1 VWNYGNGDLVMD
13 SVALVKH
20 CGDLRRTIEEGIDL
34 INGLEALKSP
44 FIIKPNLCA
53 GEDRTGFAVT
63 NVKVVEAL
71 LSLVLEKDRNLSVKI
86 VESDSSSKFAD
97 EAFETFGYK
106 RLEEEM
112 KSLGFDV
119 SLVNLSR
126 SPTAPV
132 KLNGL
137 YFKDPEAPTIITQPS
152 FFVSLAV
159 AKTHYLTYITGTL
172 KNLFGLL
179 PRKDQ
184 FVYHPYINEVIVD
197 LNRIVRPDLCI
208 VDARVGLEGWAGP
221 RTRRVNAF
229 IMGRNPV
236 SVDSIMAR
244 VMGFNSKKIRQ
255 LLEAEKFDLGTL
267 NPKVLGSNIE
277 SIKVPFNPP
286 TM

>member
-1 VWNYGNGDLVMD
+1 MKYEGDLGKT
-13 SVALVKH
+13 L
-20 CGDLRRTIEEGIDL
+20 EEGIDL
-34 INGLEALKSP
+34 IGGLGALKSS
-44 FIIKPNLCA
+44 FIIKPNICA

-71 LSLVLEKDRNLSVKI
+71 ITLVLEKDRNLSIKI
-86 VESDSSSKFAD
+86 VESDSGSKFAD

-106 RLEEEM
+106 SLEKEM
-112 KSLGFDV
+112 RSLGFDV

-132 KLNGL
+132 KLEGL
-137 YFKDPEAPTIITQPS
+137 YFKNPELPTVITKPS

-159 AKTHYLTYITGTL
+159 AKTHGLTFITGTL

-221 RTRRVNAF
+221 RARRLNAF
-229 IMGRNPV
+229 IIGRNPV
-236 SVDSIMAR
+236 SVDSTMAR
-244 VMGFNSKKIRQ
+244 VMGFNPEKIRQ

-267 NPKVLGSNIE
+267 NPKVLGANVE
-277 SIKVPFNPP
+277 SIKVQFNPP
-286 TM
+286 TT